1 MVNRWSSVLRWSLAL
16 VTNPVI
22 MVASLVILPFA
33 VPALEVTS
41 SWTVDFVRVITGT
54 ILAEVAYLVGI
65 NTLNAIS
72 TPNFKIIRK
81 VDC

>member
-1 MVNRWSSVLRWSLAL
+1 MVNRWPSVLRWSLAR

-22 MVASLVILPFA
+22 MVHTLGIFPFA
-33 VPALEVTS
+33 VPVLEVTL
-41 SWTVDFVRVITGT
+41 SWTLDLVRVITGT
-54 ILAEVAYLVGI
+54 ILAEVAYLVVI
-65 NTLNAIS
+65 NTLHAIS